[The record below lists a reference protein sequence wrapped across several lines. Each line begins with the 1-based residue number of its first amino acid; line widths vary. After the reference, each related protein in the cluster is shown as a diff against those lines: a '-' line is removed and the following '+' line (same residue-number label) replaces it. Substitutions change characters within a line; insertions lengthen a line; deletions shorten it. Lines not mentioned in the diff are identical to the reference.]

1 MKRSLIRW
9 TAASL
14 VAASLGLALGGCGSK
29 DKTTSSSEKASSSK
43 VEKKPKASLNK
54 KATVSSSQAK
64 ENTTPSSQASNPPA
78 STTKPNKAEDT
89 TSTDQAVVPA
99 GLVGTWVGSSPQADS
114 IKMTIEANGDIT
126 TVVSFKNDSE
136 PTRTATYTARAIQA
150 SGNVYYWESEGLDG
164 ADALLPGI
172 TGLGVANFR
181 FKPGFILEE
190 GHYTPIAFTTDINT
204 EFDYSNY
211 RDFHFSLTKE
221 Q

>member
-1 MKRSLIRW
+1 MKRSLIRL

-29 DKTTSSSEKASSSK
+29 DKTTSSSVKASSSK

-54 KATVSSSQAK
+54 KATSSSSQAK
-64 ENTTPSSQASNPPA
+64 ENTTPSSQASNSPA
-78 STTKPNKAEDT
+78 STEANKAEDT
-89 TSTDQAVVPA
+89 SSTDQAVVPA

-114 IKMTIEANGDIT
+114 IKMTVEANGDIT

-136 PTRTATYTARAIQA
+136 PTRTATYTSKAIQA
-150 SGNVYYWESEGLDG
+150 SGNVYYWDSEGLNG

-204 EFDYSNY
+204 DFDYNNY

>member
-54 KATVSSSQAK
+54 KATSSSQAK
-64 ENTTPSSQASNPPA
+64 ENTTPSSQASNSPA
-78 STTKPNKAEDT
+78 STEPNKAEDT
-89 TSTDQAVVPA
+89 SSTDQAVVPA

-114 IKMTIEANGDIT
+114 IKMPIEANGDIT

-136 PTRTATYTARAIQA
+136 PTRTATYTARAVQA
-150 SGNVYYWESEGLDG
+150 SGNVYYWESEGLNG

>member
-54 KATVSSSQAK
+54 KATSSSSQAK
-64 ENTTPSSQASNPPA
+64 ENTTPSSQASNSPA
-78 STTKPNKAEDT
+78 STEPNKAEDT
-89 TSTDQAVVPA
+89 SSTDQAVVPA

-150 SGNVYYWESEGLDG
+150 SGNVYYWETDEPG
-164 ADALLPGI
+164 AFDALLPGI
-172 TGLGVANFR
+172 AGLGGANM
-181 FKPGFILEE
+181 KVKAGFILEE
-190 GHYTPIAFTTDINT
+190 GHYTPIVFVTGLNED
-204 EFDYSNY
+204 FDYSKYN
-211 RDFHFSLTKE
+211 DFRVSLTK
-221 Q
+221 

>member
-54 KATVSSSQAK
+54 KATASTSQAK
-64 ENTTPSSQASNPPA
+64 VGTESSSQASNPSA
-78 STTKPNKAEDT
+78 STEPNKAEDT
-89 TSTDQAVVPA
+89 SSSDQAVVPSD
-99 GLVGTWVGSSPQADS
+99 LVGTWVGSSPQADN

-150 SGNVYYWESEGLDG
+150 SGNVYYWESEGLNG

-204 EFDYSNY
+204 DFDYSNY

>member
-64 ENTTPSSQASNPPA
+64 ENTTPSSQASNPSA
-78 STTKPNKAEDT
+78 STEPNKAEDT
-89 TSTDQAVVPA
+89 SSTDQAVVPA
-99 GLVGTWVGSSPQADS
+99 ALVGTWVGSSPQADS

-126 TVVSFKNDSE
+126 TCLL
-136 PTRTATYTARAIQA
+136 YTSRC
-150 SGNVYYWESEGLDG
+150 V
-164 ADALLPGI
+164 
-172 TGLGVANFR
+172 
-181 FKPGFILEE
+181 
-190 GHYTPIAFTTDINT
+190 
-204 EFDYSNY
+204 
-211 RDFHFSLTKE
+211 
-221 Q
+221 

>member
-54 KATVSSSQAK
+54 KATSSSSQAK
-64 ENTTPSSQASNPPA
+64 ENTTPSSQASNSPA
-78 STTKPNKAEDT
+78 STEPNKAEDT
-89 TSTDQAVVPA
+89 SSTDQAVVPA

-150 SGNVYYWESEGLDG
+150 SGNVYYWETDEPG
-164 ADALLPGI
+164 AFDALLPGI
-172 TGLGVANFR
+172 AGLGGANMKV
-181 FKPGFILEE
+181 KPGFILEE
-190 GHYTPIAFTTDINT
+190 GHYTPIVFVTGLNED
-204 EFDYSNY
+204 FDYNKY
-211 RDFHFSLTKE
+211 NDFRVSLTK
-221 Q
+221 

>member
-54 KATVSSSQAK
+54 KATASSSQAK
-64 ENTTPSSQASNPPA
+64 VGTESSSQASNPPA
-78 STTKPNKAEDT
+78 STEPNKAENT

-99 GLVGTWVGSSPQADS
+99 DLVGTWVGSSPQADS

-150 SGNVYYWESEGLDG
+150 SGNVYYWETDEPG
-164 ADALLPGI
+164 AFDALLPGI
-172 TGLGVANFR
+172 AGLGGANMKV
-181 FKPGFILEE
+181 KPGFILEE
-190 GHYTPIAFTTDINT
+190 GHYTPIVFVTGLNED
-204 EFDYSNY
+204 FDYNKY
-211 RDFHFSLTKE
+211 NDFRVSLTK
-221 Q
+221 

>member
-54 KATVSSSQAK
+54 KATASSQAK
-64 ENTTPSSQASNPPA
+64 VGTESSSQASNPPA
-78 STTKPNKAEDT
+78 STEPNKAENT

-150 SGNVYYWESEGLDG
+150 SGNVYYWESEGLNG

>member
-1 MKRSLIRW
+1 MKQSIIRW

-14 VAASLGLALGGCGSK
+14 VAASLGLALGGCVTK
-29 DKTTSSSEKASSSK
+29 AKTTSSSEKASSSK

-54 KATVSSSQAK
+54 KTTVSSSQTK
-64 ENTTPSSQASNPPA
+64 EGVDSSNQASNTPA
-78 STTKPNKAEDT
+78 SSETSKAGDT
-89 TSTDQAVVPA
+89 TSTDQTVIPA
-99 GLVGTWVGSSPQADS
+99 DLVGTWVGSSPQADS
-114 IKMTIEANGDIT
+114 IKMTVEANGDIT

-136 PTRTATYTARAIQA
+136 PTRTATYNAKAIQA

-181 FKPGFILEE
+181 FRPGFILEE

-204 EFDYSNY
+204 DFDYNNY
-211 RDFHFSLTKE
+211 KDFHFSLTKE

>member
-54 KATVSSSQAK
+54 KATSSSQAK
-64 ENTTPSSQASNPPA
+64 ENTTPSSQASNSPA
-78 STTKPNKAEDT
+78 STEPNKAEDT
-89 TSTDQAVVPA
+89 SSTDQAVVPA

-136 PTRTATYTARAIQA
+136 PTRTATYTARAVQA
-150 SGNVYYWESEGLDG
+150 SGNVYYWESEGLNG

>member
-54 KATVSSSQAK
+54 KATSSSSQAK
-64 ENTTPSSQASNPPA
+64 DNTTPSSQASNPPA
-78 STTKPNKAEDT
+78 STEPNKAENT

-99 GLVGTWVGSSPQADS
+99 DLVGTWVGSSPQADS

-136 PTRTATYTARAIQA
+136 PTRTANYTARAIQA
-150 SGNVYYWESEGLDG
+150 SGNVYYWETDEPG
-164 ADALLPGI
+164 AFDALLPGI
-172 TGLGVANFR
+172 AGLGGANMKV
-181 FKPGFILEE
+181 KPGFILEE
-190 GHYTPIAFTTDINT
+190 GHYTPIVFVTGLNED
-204 EFDYSNY
+204 FDYSKYN
-211 RDFHFSLTKE
+211 DFRVSLTK
-221 Q
+221 

>member
-1 MKRSLIRW
+1 M
-9 TAASL
+9 
-14 VAASLGLALGGCGSK
+14 
-29 DKTTSSSEKASSSK
+29 
-43 VEKKPKASLNK
+43 
-54 KATVSSSQAK
+54 TV
-64 ENTTPSSQASNPPA
+64 
-78 STTKPNKAEDT
+78 
-89 TSTDQAVVPA
+89 
-99 GLVGTWVGSSPQADS
+99 
-114 IKMTIEANGDIT
+114 EANGDIT

-150 SGNVYYWESEGLDG
+150 SGNVYYWDSEGLNG

-211 RDFHFSLTKE
+211 RDFPLLIDQRAIRTGNSLIKKRMLTLNILFLCFIHFHKSIGLNPYFLVRAQLLATSSKRRSSSTRPSKGMLI
-221 Q
+221 QYFLFIW

>member
-54 KATVSSSQAK
+54 KATSSSSQAK
-64 ENTTPSSQASNPPA
+64 ENTTPSSQASNPSA
-78 STTKPNKAEDT
+78 STEANKTEDT
-89 TSTDQAVVPA
+89 SSTDQAVVPA

-150 SGNVYYWESEGLDG
+150 SGNVYYWETDEPG
-164 ADALLPGI
+164 AFDALLPGI
-172 TGLGVANFR
+172 AGLGGANMKV
-181 FKPGFILEE
+181 KPGFILEE
-190 GHYTPIAFTTDINT
+190 GHYTPIVFVTGLNED
-204 EFDYSNY
+204 FDYNKY
-211 RDFHFSLTKE
+211 NDFRVSLTK
-221 Q
+221 

>member
-64 ENTTPSSQASNPPA
+64 ENTTPSSQASNPSA
-78 STTKPNKAEDT
+78 STEPNKAEDT
-89 TSTDQAVVPA
+89 SSTDQAVVPA
-99 GLVGTWVGSSPQADS
+99 ALVGTWVGSSPQADS

-126 TVVSFKNDSE
+126 TVVSFKMIVNQPAQPPILQELFKHLVMS
-136 PTRTATYTARAIQA
+136 
-150 SGNVYYWESEGLDG
+150 
-164 ADALLPGI
+164 I
-172 TGLGVANFR
+172 TGSQKVLMAQMLFFLV
-181 FKPGFILEE
+181 L
-190 GHYTPIAFTTDINT
+190 
-204 EFDYSNY
+204 
-211 RDFHFSLTKE
+211 LV
-221 Q
+221 